1 MTWFREKETD
11 DAVNSVIGEN
21 LLLFSLSNP
30 YSASFVTS
38 FLLTGL
44 LGNCSGIFY
53 FLADS
58 RLYFGVVKQRKVA
71 ML

>member
-1 MTWFREKETD
+1 MTWFRQKETD
-11 DAVNSVIGEN
+11 DAVNTVIGEN

-44 LGNCSGIFY
+44 PGNCAGILY

-58 RLYFGVVKQRKVA
+58 RLYSGVVKQRKVA